1 MWGWGRAY
9 RLWVFVL
16 PGGIK
21 VVGYG
26 VGAIGSQIAR
36 FIIEGKEGL
45 EYVGAIDVDPG
56 KAGRDVGEVVG
67 LGRNIGVA
75 VSSDAGKVLS
85 EAEPDI
91 VVHATKS
98 YLRDVFP
105 QIVEIV
111 GYGVNVISTC
121 EELSYPYIVDEELAR
136 RLDMEAKRHGVTVL
150 GTGVNPGFLMDLR
163 PIMLT
168 GPCLKVDRIRVIR
181 RLDAGT
187 RRTSF
192 QRKIGA
198 GLSVGEFMRA
208 IRSGSIS
215 GHVGLEQSIAMI
227 ASAIGWDLDRIEVEP
242 AEPVVLDKAVSS
254 GYTTVE
260 PGRVAG
266 LRQSAKGYMGG
277 VAVIELEFVAY
288 IGAEEEY
295 DLVEID
301 GLPEIK
307 AKIAPCIH
315 GDYGTVAMIVN
326 MIPKVINA
334 PPGLVTM
341 KDLPPPCATMA
352 NMERF
357 IRR

>member
-1 MWGWGRAY
+1 M
-9 RLWVFVL
+9 
-16 PGGIK
+16 
-21 VVGYG
+21 
-26 VGAIGSQIAR
+26 
-36 FIIEGKEGL
+36 
-45 EYVGAIDVDPG
+45 
-56 KAGRDVGEVVG
+56 
-67 LGRNIGVA
+67 
-75 VSSDAGKVLS
+75 S
-85 EAEPDI
+85 EAEPDV
-91 VVHATKS
+91 VVHATTS
-98 YLRDVFP
+98 YLRDVSP

-121 EELSYPYIVDEELAR
+121 EELSYPYIVDEALAR
-136 RLDMEAKRHGVTVL
+136 KLDEKAKKHGVTVL
-150 GTGVNPGFLMDLR
+150 GTGINPGFLMDLR

-168 GPCLKVDRIRVIR
+168 GPCMKVDKIRVVR
-181 RLDAGT
+181 CLDAGT
-187 RRTSF
+187 RRVPF

-198 GLSVGEFMRA
+198 GLSVGEFRQA
-208 IRSGSIS
+208 IRAGKIS

-227 ASAIGWDLDRIEVEP
+227 ASAIGWDLDRVEVEP
-242 AEPVVLDKAVSS
+242 VEPVVLDRAVSS
-254 GYTTVE
+254 SYTTVE

-266 LRQSAKGYMGG
+266 LRQAAKGYMGG
-277 VAVIELEFVAY
+277 VAVIELEFTAY

-307 AKIAPCIH
+307 AKISPCVH

-341 KDLPPPCATMA
+341 KDLPSPCATMA

-357 IRR
+357 INR